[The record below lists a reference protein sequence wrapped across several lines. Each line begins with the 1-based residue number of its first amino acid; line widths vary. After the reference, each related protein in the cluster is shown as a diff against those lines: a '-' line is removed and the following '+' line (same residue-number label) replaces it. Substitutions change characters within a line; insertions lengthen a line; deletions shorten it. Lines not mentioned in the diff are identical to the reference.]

1 MYRETIII
9 GAGPAGLQ
17 AGYFCKKYDLDY
29 LMIEK
34 GDKCGMFFDKFP
46 HSGRLIS
53 VNKKYTG
60 NDNKDF
66 NLRHDW
72 NSLLN
77 DEGLL
82 MTDYTEDYFPE
93 REKIVEYLNNIYRKN
108 NLKVTFGKTVF
119 SVKKQ
124 DGIYYITTKDKDDV
138 IEEFYCKKLIVA
150 TGLSVSSVNTK
161 FFEIDVKEPIKH
173 YNDYPKNYFKD
184 NIDDFKNKSVCIF
197 GDGNASFELANILN
211 SVSSKILVYSNKK
224 YTSWA
229 LASHYVGDLRSV
241 YLPFMDTFALKSLN
255 GIDNL
260 NLHERKKCYI
270 TQKNKDGMYTVSN
283 YNYKCECDCFPKNS
297 FDKIIYC
304 TGWRFDDSIFNFKVE
319 LEEKYPRIKTN
330 FESSNNDNLFFIG
343 ELMHTVDYKQGSGG
357 FIHGF
362 RYLIKLFFKMNYGIP
377 NEIIN
382 FNIKKEEGLSSFVE
396 FILFRL
402 NTSSDIYQMYGFLGD
417 IFFLDSESG
426 NIKYYSN
433 VNIGDKGYIF
443 LKNKDPYN
451 FQFSVKLDYGPVIND
466 ITMFDKHFSSL
477 GNESKS
483 TFLHP
488 VLKIEDSKHTLIDI
502 VHFNENLFAEFTNKA
517 EFFEK
522 FVRTIKSYL

>member
-1 MYRETIII
+1 
-9 GAGPAGLQ
+9 
-17 AGYFCKKYDLDY
+17 
-29 LMIEK
+29 
-34 GDKCGMFFDKFP
+34 
-46 HSGRLIS
+46 
-53 VNKKYTG
+53 
-60 NDNKDF
+60 
-66 NLRHDW
+66 
-72 NSLLN
+72 
-77 DEGLL
+77 
-82 MTDYTEDYFPE
+82 
-93 REKIVEYLNNIYRKN
+93 
-108 NLKVTFGKTVF
+108 
-119 SVKKQ
+119 
-124 DGIYYITTKDKDDV
+124 
-138 IEEFYCKKLIVA
+138 
-150 TGLSVSSVNTK
+150 
-161 FFEIDVKEPIKH
+161 
-173 YNDYPKNYFKD
+173 
-184 NIDDFKNKSVCIF
+184 
-197 GDGNASFELANILN
+197 
-211 SVSSKILVYSNKK
+211 
-224 YTSWA
+224 
-229 LASHYVGDLRSV
+229 
-241 YLPFMDTFALKSLN
+241 
-255 GIDNL
+255 
-260 NLHERKKCYI
+260 
-270 TQKNKDGMYTVSN
+270 
-283 YNYKCECDCFPKNS
+283 
-297 FDKIIYC
+297 
-304 TGWRFDDSIFNFKVE
+304 
-319 LEEKYPRIKTN
+319 
-330 FESSNNDNLFFIG
+330 
-343 ELMHTVDYKQGSGG
+343 
-357 FIHGF
+357 
-362 RYLIKLFFKMNYGIP
+362 MNYGIP